1 MRPDELERRLRQ
13 RLDAL
18 GPAPRAE
25 LLHVLMLPDFER
37 ADRIGEFWSYPES
50 RTFAELLID
59 CEEDRTLRAV
69 LVDAAGG
76 QTRARRLGTRSTP
89 EAHGLLMPLSFL
101 ETHSVATTTTG
112 SGPGGGRCIGRQGVR
127 RQDSASRS

>member
-37 ADRIGEFWSYPES
+37 ADRIGEFWGNPGIRVE
-50 RTFAELLID
+50 R
-59 CEEDRTLRAV
+59 
-69 LVDAAGG
+69 G
-76 QTRARRLGTRSTP
+76 
-89 EAHGLLMPLSFL
+89 EA
-101 ETHSVATTTTG
+101 
-112 SGPGGGRCIGRQGVR
+112 
-127 RQDSASRS
+127 SACG

>member
-1 MRPDELERRLRQ
+1 VLAFALVRPDELETRLRQ

-37 ADRIGEFWSYPES
+37 ADAIGSYWGNPKT

-69 LVDAAGG
+69 LVGICERLRGVSGG
-76 QTRARRLGTRSTP
+76 ASSPSGVHTP
-89 EAHGLLMPLSFL
+89 
-101 ETHSVATTTTG
+101 
-112 SGPGGGRCIGRQGVR
+112 RQLNAL
-127 RQDSASRS
+127 ASPAS